1 MSKIRIFRLRANNNG
16 YRTLNVKE
24 RGGYRTYE
32 RYRASVV
39 DCEQTPFRV
48 PEDWYVPG
56 TGIQVN
62 EATIFDYLNQVF
74 DCMMKKFTSNDTDKQ
89 INRVIKSQLE
99 LKKELGQLTKR

>member
-24 RGGYRTYE
+24 RGGYRTFE
-32 RYRASVV
+32 SYRASVL
-39 DCEQTPFRV
+39 DCNQTSFRV
-48 PEDWYVPG
+48 PETWYDPS
-56 TGIQVN
+56 TGLKEN
-62 EATIFDYLNQVF
+62 WATIFDYLNQVF